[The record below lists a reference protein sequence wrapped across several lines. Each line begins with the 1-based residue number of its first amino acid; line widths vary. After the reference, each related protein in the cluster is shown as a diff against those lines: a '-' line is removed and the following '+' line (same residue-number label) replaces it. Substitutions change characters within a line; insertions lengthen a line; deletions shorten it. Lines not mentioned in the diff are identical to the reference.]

1 MQTLSLT
8 LVFILGLALVGQA
21 QSIEVSKK
29 RVIFTKGFCTTA
41 TKKQSYKRERQV
53 FYFKRLQPDGTYT
66 YRKVEGFGRT
76 VEDIDA
82 TKSESIGDDP
92 IAECALLQMP
102 GGSTVLLHPHLAH
115 SEANLPSC
123 HSHLRLIVTY
133 SSEDQ
138 LERWIWPNSCLRDP
152 PSHPFFVSISL
163 LLLQLSFFLLFS
175 LLLSLISDG
184 VLLHVERITAVF

>member
-1 MQTLSLT
+1 LISLISHPSGF
-8 LVFILGLALVGQA
+8 LRSFHIARNSNREKGAMPILLDVDVHQWKAVQDWLL
-21 QSIEVSKK
+21 
-29 RVIFTKGFCTTA
+29 IF
-41 TKKQSYKRERQV
+41 
-53 FYFKRLQPDGTYT
+53 
-66 YRKVEGFGRT
+66 
-76 VEDIDA
+76 DA